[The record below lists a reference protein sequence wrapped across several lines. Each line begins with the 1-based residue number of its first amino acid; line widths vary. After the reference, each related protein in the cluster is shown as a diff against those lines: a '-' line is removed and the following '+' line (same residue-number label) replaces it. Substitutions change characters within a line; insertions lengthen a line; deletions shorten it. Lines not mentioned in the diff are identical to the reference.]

1 MTDTTTVANLPL
13 NRDRPPAGSPEALPP
28 AALGDLERRQR
39 ETAPPWGGALA
50 DGVEVVSVAPR
61 SGGVRSGRSAADV
74 ERDTAAWAAAL
85 SAAGVSAGDACVTL
99 LPPDGEGLGDVVRSG
114 LARTGAQV
122 REQRGDLPRL
132 AIAEQRQHPARVLVA
147 SRTLALALHSTV
159 YAEFPLEPA
168 DLGFDLIVIAGETAT
183 AGEVRRL
190 DEEFEASVAQIATGP
205 LGQPIGVARGSATF
219 AAVDGARVACWDG
232 AAYVIGA
239 PGDLVVTLAG
249 VEAMPIVNL
258 AVGLRGTVAAD
269 GSFSFSGEPSPGVGR
284 IAHRLV
290 VDEALGRVMRLVPGV
305 ADWRLE
311 IARPGR
317 EDVVTLRIHASR
329 DDFDPIARNARREL
343 AERLG
348 LDVEVVV
355 EPADAAAPYG
365 NGIAAG
371 DADAAG

>member
-1 MTDTTTVANLPL
+1 MTSTTTVANLPL
-13 NRDRPPAGSPEALPP
+13 NRERPPASSLEAIAP
-28 AALGDLERRQR
+28 AALGELERRQR
-39 ETAPPWGGALA
+39 ETVPPWGGALD
-50 DGVEVVSVAPR
+50 DGVEVVSVALR
-61 SGGVRSGRSAADV
+61 SGGVRCGRSAADV

-85 SAAGVSAGDACVTL
+85 RAAGVSAGDACVTL
-99 LPPDGEGLGDVVRSG
+99 LPGDGEGLGDVVRSG
-114 LARTGAQV
+114 LARTGAQI

-132 AIAEQRQHPARVLVA
+132 AIAEQRQHPARVLIA
-147 SRTLALALHSTV
+147 SRTLALALHSTI

-168 DLGFDLIVIAGETAT
+168 DLRFDLIVLAGETAT

-219 AAVDGARVACWDG
+219 AAVDGARVACWNG
-232 AAYVIGA
+232 EAYVTGQ
-239 PGDLVVTLAG
+239 PGDLVVTLAD

-258 AVGLRGTVAAD
+258 AVGLRGTVADD
-269 GSFSFSGEPSPGVGR
+269 GSFSFSGEPSRGVGR

-290 VDEALGRVMRLVPGV
+290 VEEALRRTMRLVPGV
-305 ADWRLE
+305 GDWQLE

-317 EDVVTLRIHASR
+317 EDVATLRIHASR

-355 EPADAAAPYG
+355 EPADAATPYED
-365 NGIAAG
+365 GIAAG
-371 DADAAG
+371 DSAG